1 MNLNNVSYVGI
12 FVDHIDGE
20 LYTDIPN
27 QHITLSY
34 RPDSEKFSKLLNYL
48 DTQCEVVVMGYGNDG
63 KNEGLLVDIPSN
75 IPYYGAEQKHITL
88 SVGQDSSPVK
98 TGFLKFENYIPEN
111 ITSQLP
117 EALYGKIAVFTK
129 DKQVIYQCMR
139 TTLILAKQNN
149 IKSILIPMFG
159 GLAGGVHPQRIAE
172 LMRLAYDQLLEV
184 PKSIDWNYAE
194 KIKLK

>member
-129 DKQVIYQCMR
+129 DKQVIYDANQFEDYNVMKMGNQV
-139 TTLILAKQNN
+139 LDENDFSNEPKPDDNN
-149 IKSILIPMFG
+149 SIL
-159 GLAGGVHPQRIAE
+159 V
-172 LMRLAYDQLLEV
+172 
-184 PKSIDWNYAE
+184 E
-194 KIKLK
+194 KDETNIGY